1 MDSFLLET
9 VYFGIVISL
18 LSYWI
23 AVQIRKLLPYPIFN
37 PLLISAVISIGILII
52 FDIDFDTYNKGA
64 QFITFLLT
72 PATVCLAVPLYKQV
86 QILIKHL
93 DAILISCFHFYN
105 VFNYE
110 SRSCNLL
117 FTFTKINYNSNR
129 NWCF

>member
-52 FDIDFDTYNKGA
+52 FDIDFDTYNKE
-64 QFITFLLT
+64 LN
-72 PATVCLAVPLYKQV
+72 
-86 QILIKHL
+86 
-93 DAILISCFHFYN
+93 S
-105 VFNYE
+105 
-110 SRSCNLL
+110 LL
-117 FTFTKINYNSNR
+117 FIDPSYCLFGGTTL
-129 NWCF
+129 

>member
-52 FDIDFDTYNKGA
+52 FDIDFDIVGRTNKNLA
-64 QFITFLLT
+64 KLYRRKLVALL
-72 PATVCLAVPLYKQV
+72 P
-86 QILIKHL
+86 
-93 DAILISCFHFYN
+93 D
-105 VFNYE
+105 
-110 SRSCNLL
+110 R
-117 FTFTKINYNSNR
+117 
-129 NWCF
+129 

>member
-52 FDIDFDTYNKGA
+52 FDIDFDLILRLHNH
-64 QFITFLLT
+64 
-72 PATVCLAVPLYKQV
+72 
-86 QILIKHL
+86 LIKHQFL
-93 DAILISCFHFYN
+93 HA
-105 VFNYE
+105 
-110 SRSCNLL
+110 
-117 FTFTKINYNSNR
+117 
-129 NWCF
+129 